1 MGRGAG
7 DVEGNDYRF
16 GHEMVTCPRIYPDFG
31 KEKKF
36 LFMWRTDLN
45 RETPTPP
52 HGVLEST
59 PMKSRANSDAVHY
72 GIECFTRTHRGLNLG
87 RVLTIITAQIYRL
100 AFGGFH
106 FLENH
111 I

>member
-52 HGVLEST
+52 HGYC
-59 PMKSRANSDAVHY
+59 KN
-72 GIECFTRTHRGLNLG
+72 RTLVFLNL
-87 RVLTIITAQIYRL
+87 LQ
-100 AFGGFH
+100 
-106 FLENH
+106 
-111 I
+111 